1 MSPIVIGVIGFVI
14 LLFLMF
20 LGLPVAF
27 SMILAGFL
35 GFTYMVNAGAAQSVI
50 SGEFLSVFSN
60 YSLAAVPMFV
70 LMGEIAFVAGI
81 SDRLYD
87 AGQTIFGQIKGGLA
101 MASIAACAGFAA
113 ICGSTVATAAA
124 MGKVAIPQ
132 MQRYGYNN
140 SLATGSIAAAGTLGI
155 LIPPSSTFIIYGIM
169 TEQSIGK
176 LFIAGVLPGIML
188 AAIFATTVFILCQ
201 RNPALGPA
209 GPPTTL
215 KQKVSGA
222 SGVFEVIV
230 IFCVVIGGLFAG
242 WFTPSQAGAAGAMA
256 IMIAALIRRSL
267 SVKGYIKGLKST
279 TITTAFLLMI
289 LAGGLIFGRF
299 IAITKL
305 PFIIANG
312 VTSLE
317 VPRLGIL
324 AFIIVI
330 HIIGGCFM
338 DAFALIVLT
347 IPIFFP
353 VIIALGYDPIWY
365 GVMIVLLVE
374 MAAITPPVGLNVFV
388 IKNIAPNVSLNTI
401 YKGIYPFVA
410 GLCFAIILIIVF
422 PQICTFLPSFMRY

>member
-1 MSPIVIGVIGFVI
+1 MNAIVVGAVGFVI
-14 LLFLMF
+14 LLIIMF
-20 LGLPVAF
+20 MGMPVSF

-35 GFTYMVNAGAAQSVI
+35 GFTYVVNSGAAQNVI
-50 SGEFLSVFSN
+50 PGELLSVFSN
-60 YSLAAVPMFV
+60 YSLTSVPMFV

-87 AGQTIFGQIKGGLA
+87 AGQSILGQVKGGLA

-132 MQRYGYNN
+132 MQRYGYDA
-140 SLATGSIAAAGTLGI
+140 SLATGSIASAGTLGI

-176 LFIAGVLPGIML
+176 LFIAGVLPGLML
-188 AAIFATTVFILCQ
+188 ASIFTLTVYILCR
-201 RNPALGPA
+201 RNPRLGPA
-209 GPPTTL
+209 GPPTTM
-215 KQKVSGA
+215 KQKVSGVT
-222 SGVFEVIV
+222 GVFETIL
-230 IFCVVIGGLFAG
+230 IFCVVIGGLFLG

-256 IMIAALIRRSL
+256 ILVAALVRRSITF
-267 SVKGYIKGLKST
+267 KGFIQGVKST
-279 TITTAFLLMI
+279 TFITAFLLMI

-305 PFIIANG
+305 PFMIANG

-317 VPRLGIL
+317 VPHIVIL
-324 AFIIVI
+324 AIIIMI
-330 HIIGGCFM
+330 HIVGGCFM

-353 VIIALGYDPIWY
+353 VILALGYDPIWY

-388 IKNIAPNVSLNTI
+388 IKGIAPDVPLNTI
-401 YKGIYPFVA
+401 YKGIYPFVG
-410 GLCFAIILIIVF
+410 GLCVAIILIIAF

>member
-1 MSPIVIGVIGFVI
+1 MSPVIIGIIGFLV

-20 LGLPVAF
+20 LGMPVAF
-27 SMILAGFL
+27 SMMLAGFL
-35 GFTYMVNAGAAQSVI
+35 GFAYMVNAGAAQGII
-50 SGEFLSVFSN
+50 SAEFMSVFTN
-60 YSLAAVPMFV
+60 YALASVPMFV

-87 AGQTIFGQIKGGLA
+87 AGQTVFGQIRGGLA

-132 MQRYGYNN
+132 MQRYGYDD
-140 SLATGSIAAAGTLGI
+140 SLATGAIASAGTLGI

-176 LFIAGVLPGIML
+176 LFISGVFPGIML
-188 AAIFATTVFILCQ
+188 ASIFALTVYILCK
-201 RNPALGPA
+201 RNPKLGPA
-209 GPPTTL
+209 GPPTTM
-215 KQKVSGA
+215 KQKISGI
-222 SGVFEVIV
+222 SGVFETVI
-230 IFCVVIGGLFAG
+230 IFCVVIGGLFVG
-242 WFTPSQAGAAGAMA
+242 WFTPSQAGAVGAMA
-256 IMIAALIRRSL
+256 IMIAALVRRSL
-267 SVKGYIKGLKST
+267 SLKGFIEGMKST
-279 TITTAFLLMI
+279 TLTTAFLLMI
-289 LAGGLIFGRF
+289 LAGGLMFGRF

-305 PFIIANG
+305 PFMIASS
-312 VTSLE
+312 VSSLE
-317 VPRLGIL
+317 VDRLVIL
-324 AFIIVI
+324 AMIIVI

-353 VIIALGYDPIWY
+353 VILALGFDPIWY
-365 GVMIVLLVE
+365 GVMIILLVE

-388 IKNIAPNVSLNTI
+388 IKNIAPNVPLNTI
-401 YKGIYPFVA
+401 FRGIYPFVG
-410 GLCFAIILIIVF
+410 GLCVAVILIIAF

>member
-1 MSPIVIGVIGFVI
+1 MSAIAIGVIGFVV
-14 LLFLMF
+14 LLFFMF

-27 SMILAGFL
+27 AMILTGFL
-35 GFTYMVNAGAAQSVI
+35 GFAYMVNAGAAQSVI
-50 SGEFLSVFSN
+50 SLEFLSVFTN
-60 YSLAAVPMFV
+60 YGLAAVPMFV

-81 SDRLYD
+81 SGRLYD
-87 AGQTIFGQIKGGLA
+87 AGQTIFGQIRGGLA

-132 MQRYGYNN
+132 MQKYKYDDG
-140 SLATGSIAAAGTLGI
+140 LATGSIAAAGTLGI

-176 LFIAGVLPGIML
+176 LFISGVLPGILL
-188 AAIFATTVFILCQ
+188 ATIFALTVYILCR

-215 KQKVSGA
+215 KQKLRGFA
-222 SGVFEVIV
+222 GVFEAII
-230 IFCVVIGGLFAG
+230 IFCLVIGGLFAG
-242 WFTPSQAGAAGAMA
+242 WFTPSQAGAAGA
-256 IMIAALIRRSL
+256 AALIAVALARRSL
-267 SVKGYIKGLKST
+267 PFKGFVEGLKST
-279 TITTAFLLMI
+279 ALTTSFLLMI
-289 LAGGLIFGRF
+289 LAGGLVFGRF

-305 PFIIANG
+305 PFLIADS

-324 AFIIVI
+324 ALIILI

-353 VIIALGYDPIWY
+353 VVVALGYDPIWY
-365 GVMIVLLVE
+365 GVMIILLVE

-388 IKNIAPNVSLNTI
+388 IKNVAPKVPLNTI
-401 YKGIYPFVA
+401 FRGIVPFTV
-410 GLCFAIILIIVF
+410 GVCICIILIIAF
-422 PQICTFLPSFMRY
+422 PQIATFLPSFMRY